1 MKMTAGLKS
10 MAMSMAARLLC
21 IVLYILAFGSISMAA
36 VFFTVFVVAAL
47 SLRKMRLGIYPVS
60 AGKNIEGLRNDPDHL
75 S

>member
-1 MKMTAGLKS
+1 
-10 MAMSMAARLLC
+10 
-21 IVLYILAFGSISMAA
+21 
-36 VFFTVFVVAAL
+36 VVAAL